1 MANKLVY
8 TSAPKGLIP
17 GSCGFCTVA
26 GTRGMTKTV
35 VDALEGLAGYRRV
48 YETTDALHRNPVA
61 FSHLMV
67 ATPRGRLRVLAR
79 IAEAR
84 PDYSGRTNHIAS
96 FLQLEEAETP
106 KRGPAY
112 LFSQPGLF
120 ETQWPNAQPPIAY
133 PSPVAIPMEEDTYPR
148 PCDYW
153 RVVADDP
160 GWAGVLA
167 STIETRRLAIL
178 VVRPTIDVLKLF
190 QEAIALLPANQRW
203 NATFATYYTN
213 TLKNVDCLWRGVV
226 VGSPEEAQARATS
239 GALILDFTALPAIE
253 SFKTN
258 PTIWRWVEIA
268 RQPVDRLALYF
279 NQPAAAPSNSQT
291 PPTSRRFV
299 HVPPSS
305 AKTTLAAVP
314 PPTPGSATP
323 PPARRTNVHVPR
335 RRRRPDIWIARHR
348 KLLTLL
354 CWIGTLPWIYLTC
367 FELGIID
374 AIPWRAKDE
383 PVATV
388 PVDEETQTPEDPPFD
403 RDAYVQ
409 SVENSLQKPRE
420 LLKKYQE
427 SLAPL
432 VSKKYDNLMI
442 RIQILDEA
450 RGALGD
456 RYSPLK
462 SDYNGSFK
470 TPYLKM
476 KEEAENVEK
485 AKKTLT
491 ENKKKLA
498 ERIQQVDT
506 LLDDFNSVD
515 LQVIDRTELDKK
527 IQEINDAKVVANEI
541 FADPDKLTSNG
552 RLLSDLEGKI
562 EGAAY
567 SLTKNP
573 VVVIGFERLTFEIP
587 ARVGMNSYC
596 KSLDTLVGD
605 IEATAPSSIDGEQ
618 FRTDL
623 LEQIKKTVSDKSFM
637 DKRVYALYSSKEELK
652 NGFFI
657 FLIDSEKY
665 STMLRLN
672 GKIMKFACRFDGG
685 VVDVTSPFVEKIEEY
700 DEEYDLFGGDML
712 ENVYVLVY
720 ETLVTGGKLHCDG
733 VFKTHLPDE
742 AISALVGE

>member
-1 MANKLVY
+1 M
-8 TSAPKGLIP
+8 
-17 GSCGFCTVA
+17 
-26 GTRGMTKTV
+26 
-35 VDALEGLAGYRRV
+35 
-48 YETTDALHRNPVA
+48 
-61 FSHLMV
+61 
-67 ATPRGRLRVLAR
+67 
-79 IAEAR
+79 
-84 PDYSGRTNHIAS
+84 
-96 FLQLEEAETP
+96 
-106 KRGPAY
+106 
-112 LFSQPGLF
+112 
-120 ETQWPNAQPPIAY
+120 
-133 PSPVAIPMEEDTYPR
+133 
-148 PCDYW
+148 
-153 RVVADDP
+153 
-160 GWAGVLA
+160 
-167 STIETRRLAIL
+167 
-178 VVRPTIDVLKLF
+178 
-190 QEAIALLPANQRW
+190 
-203 NATFATYYTN
+203 
-213 TLKNVDCLWRGVV
+213 
-226 VGSPEEAQARATS
+226 
-239 GALILDFTALPAIE
+239 
-253 SFKTN
+253 
-258 PTIWRWVEIA
+258 
-268 RQPVDRLALYF
+268 
-279 NQPAAAPSNSQT
+279 
-291 PPTSRRFV
+291 
-299 HVPPSS
+299 
-305 AKTTLAAVP
+305 
-314 PPTPGSATP
+314 
-323 PPARRTNVHVPR
+323 
-335 RRRRPDIWIARHR
+335 
-348 KLLTLL
+348 
-354 CWIGTLPWIYLTC
+354 
-367 FELGIID
+367 
-374 AIPWRAKDE
+374 
-383 PVATV
+383 
-388 PVDEETQTPEDPPFD
+388 
-403 RDAYVQ
+403 Q

-470 TPYLKM
+470 APYLKM

-515 LQVIDRTELDKK
+515 LQAIDRTELDKK

-573 VVVIGFERLTFEIP
+573 VVVIGFECLTFEIP

-672 GKIMKFACRFDGG
+672 GKIMKFVCRFDGG
-685 VVDVTSPFVEKIEEY
+685 VVDVTSPIVKKIEEY